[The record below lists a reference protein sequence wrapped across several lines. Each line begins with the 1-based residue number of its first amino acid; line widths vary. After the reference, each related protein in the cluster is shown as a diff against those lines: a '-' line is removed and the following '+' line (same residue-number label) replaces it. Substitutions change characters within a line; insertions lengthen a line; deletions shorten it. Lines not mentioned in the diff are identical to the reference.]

1 MCSMTQRLYCNF
13 PFKVCHV
20 FVRCI
25 TYRLTV
31 SPIRL
36 LNFTVV
42 AAQEDDELEGM
53 YDPKGCGIIA
63 FVVSG

>member
-1 MCSMTQRLYCNF
+1 M
-13 PFKVCHV
+13 

-63 FVVSG
+63 FVVSGWGHSFGGFSSLAQLA